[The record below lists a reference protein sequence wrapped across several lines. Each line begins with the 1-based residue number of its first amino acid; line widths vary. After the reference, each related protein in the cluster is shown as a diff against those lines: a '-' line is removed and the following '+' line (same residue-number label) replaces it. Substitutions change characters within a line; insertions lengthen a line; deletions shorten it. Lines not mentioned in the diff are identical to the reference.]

1 MKEST
6 ITNWFVSSF
15 LVPPVTWLLSAWYFN
30 FWNSEEMMTIMLRP
44 HIPVYVMIMATFI
57 YFVVKNNVNNIK
69 KYFEN
74 PTNEYLIKAQK
85 SAAFI
90 PWFFIIILPVYTT
103 IGNFPA
109 LASLDF
115 IDKTEFLLA
124 ISLGVPIVFIFA
136 IPFFI
141 MMNKNLE
148 KFTVELPFSDQY
160 KPLSISNKMTIIFLL
175 SVIGISFIFTSAALG
190 IIHNNEGGNLSEII
204 IGKFIV
210 TGIAVLSLTF
220 LNLALFKNQI
230 LDSIKNLKDGLNDIA
245 KGEGDLTKKLEL
257 SGRDEIGE
265 ISFLFNQFIQNVSN
279 IIGEIRVTANHVLEV
294 SKQASTSAGQ
304 VSHGATEQASS
315 TEEVASLM
323 EEISASIQQNTNNAL
338 ETEKIS
344 AKAAEGMNDMKNSGT
359 KSLNSIKIISEKI
372 NIINDIAFQTNI
384 LAINAAIEA
393 AAAGEHGKGFSV
405 VAAEV
410 KKLAERSK
418 KAADEILQLTESSV
432 QETEKTTN
440 LADELFPEI
449 NKTAGLVGEISL
461 ASQEQ
466 NSGANQVNN
475 AMNELNLIT
484 QQNASSSET
493 ISSIAEKLSSQANE
507 LNKLVARFKV

>member
-1 MKEST
+1 MKESK

-30 FWNSEEMMTIMLRP
+30 FWNTEEMMTVILRP
-44 HIPVYVMIMATFI
+44 HIPVYVLIMASII
-57 YFVVKNNVNNIK
+57 YFVVKHNVNNIK
-69 KYFEN
+69 RYYEK
-74 PTNEYLIKAQK
+74 PNEESLIRAQK
-85 SAAFI
+85 SAVFV
-90 PWFFIIILPVYTT
+90 PWFFIIILPIYTT
-103 IGNFPA
+103 TGNFPA
-109 LASLDF
+109 LTSLDF
-115 IDKTEFLLA
+115 IDNTEFFLA

-148 KFTVELPFSDQY
+148 KYTVDLPFSNRY
-160 KPLSISNKMTIIFLL
+160 KALSISNKMTIIFLL

-190 IIHNNEGGNLSEII
+190 IIHNNEGSNLSEII

-230 LDSIKNLKDGLNDIA
+230 LDSIKNLKNGLHDIA

-265 ISFLFNQFIQNVSN
+265 MSFSFNQFIQDIASV
-279 IIGEIRVTANHVLEV
+279 IGKIRATVDQISEV
-294 SKQASTSAGQ
+294 SKQASTSAAQ
-304 VSHGATEQASS
+304 VSHGATQQASS

-323 EEISASIQQNTNNAL
+323 EEISASIQQNTDNAM

-344 AKAAEGMNDMKNSGT
+344 AKAAEGMNDMKSSGT
-359 KSLNSIKIISEKI
+359 NSLKSIKFIAEKI
-372 NIINDIAFQTNI
+372 NIINNIAFQTNI

-410 KKLAERSK
+410 KKLAELSK
-418 KAADEILQLTESSV
+418 NAADEIIQLTESSV
-432 QETEKTTN
+432 KETEKTTK

-449 NKTAGLVGEISL
+449 NKTAGLIGEISL

-493 ISSIAEKLSSQANE
+493 ISGIAEKLSSQANE
-507 LNKLVARFKV
+507 LNKLIAKFRV